1 MKKAVS
7 ELVRKIEDTYGDK
20 QFEVLSINKNDPL
33 IGGITFTVVVREI
46 PVEEDK

>member
-7 ELVRKIEDTYGDK
+7 TLVQKIEDSYGDK
-20 QFEVLSINKNDPL
+20 QFEVLSIVKNAET
-33 IGGITFTVVVREI
+33 GVYTVKVKEV

>member
-7 ELVRKIEDTYGDK
+7 ELVNKIETGYGDK
-20 QFEVLSINKNDPL
+20 QFEVLSIAKNTETGD
-33 IGGITFTVVVREI
+33 FTVKVKEI